1 MGWKAHNSTTIWS
14 FSIFLFI
21 SIPQTEIFIFVL
33 ISILAFFSVAKASLQ
48 QNSIL
53 IQFFFL
59 KYHEYKNA
67 SLVFSL
73 SYLLSELFFSFSS
86 MFCSIFIS
94 TIFLKQQFH
103 FFSSTFLIL
112 IFFVHIFLFIRTFLL
127 LSFNILCIVS
137 LSAFNPDLYMYKYG
151 IQYCIYVCVCVFYFI
166 SRCAYYNVVILY
178 RFMFF
183 GIFCFDFFK
192 LISSTTKSSWNQLKI
207 FFALTVFFFI
217 IFGFISTNK
226 CNALLSNVR
235 WLFWL
240 S

>member
-1 MGWKAHNSTTIWS
+1 M
-14 FSIFLFI
+14 
-21 SIPQTEIFIFVL
+21 
-33 ISILAFFSVAKASLQ
+33 AKASLQ

-112 IFFVHIFLFIRTFLL
+112 IFFFVHIFLFIRTFLL

-151 IQYCIYVCVCVFYFI
+151 IQYCIYVCVCVLLHLAVCLLQCRHIVQIYVFWHLLFRFFQADFI
-166 SRCAYYNVVILY
+166 YHQ
-178 RFMFF
+178 
-183 GIFCFDFFK
+183 K
-192 LISSTTKSSWNQLKI
+192 
-207 FFALTVFFFI
+207 
-217 IFGFISTNK
+217 
-226 CNALLSNVR
+226 
-235 WLFWL
+235 
-240 S
+240 